1 MVQDKQAM
9 ADLSPII
16 KKKEVKEEEIIMERK
31 KKGERLLK

>member
-16 KKKEVKEEEIIMERK
+16 KKKEVKEEEIIMESK
-31 KKGERLLK
+31 KRARDY